1 MRRAREENRAWL
13 LNQLTRAQNE
23 FNVPITV
30 LDYVEPGNWAEAE
43 KTAREIAKLGFMPW
57 VANGDL
63 TWLGQ
68 GRVRLAPRKL
78 LAIVNGAPAQQ
89 MDHDLFRHA
98 AMPLEYFGLA
108 LDYWYIDQLPLPV
121 EPLVG
126 RYAGVIAWLGEDSS
140 VGESNSGRYESA
152 CARLKTEADAGL
164 PLVFMGHLPAGTACR
179 NLIDYQ
185 GELQPTTRNLKLGSA
200 SERLGRPNSAPVVGS
215 GTPDVRVRDRNQ
227 AWLTLSDGDK
237 LFHPVAVGTWG
248 AYALHPHIISESA
261 SGRREW
267 LLDPFSFFQAAL
279 RLPVQPVFDLT
290 TENGRRLG
298 IIEVRGDRLFE
309 KDEHGVEVIDRLRA
323 WVERNGAPV
332 TVGVIEAEANN
343 EERRS
348 KVRQLASVPH
358 VRLASH
364 TYSHP
369 FYWGVF
375 EGKKDAD
382 QQPYRY
388 SIFMDGY
395 AAEMTRET
403 GGTVEFM
410 KSMAPESPLLL
421 IWSGDGKPGPAAL
434 AAANKGGLPSYGGGG
449 LRWQSGSLSLADLSP
464 TLRPTEWGIQ
474 VLTPLTGE
482 PLFAHLW
489 YGEALNFS
497 KTGEWN
503 RQLDSA
509 AAAPH
514 LVHIHPCRCANAY
527 ARFRASGYTGRRAA
541 QGECPW
547 HLGR

>member
-1 MRRAREENRAWL
+1 
-13 LNQLTRAQNE
+13 
-23 FNVPITV
+23 
-30 LDYVEPGNWAEAE
+30 
-43 KTAREIAKLGFMPW
+43 
-57 VANGDL
+57 
-63 TWLGQ
+63 
-68 GRVRLAPRKL
+68 
-78 LAIVNGAPAQQ
+78 
-89 MDHDLFRHA
+89 
-98 AMPLEYFGLA
+98 
-108 LDYWYIDQLPLPV
+108 
-121 EPLVG
+121 
-126 RYAGVIAWLGEDSS
+126 
-140 VGESNSGRYESA
+140 
-152 CARLKTEADAGL
+152 
-164 PLVFMGHLPAGTACR
+164 
-179 NLIDYQ
+179 
-185 GELQPTTRNLKLGSA
+185 
-200 SERLGRPNSAPVVGS
+200 
-215 GTPDVRVRDRNQ
+215 
-227 AWLTLSDGDK
+227 
-237 LFHPVAVGTWG
+237 
-248 AYALHPHIISESA
+248 LHPHIISESA

-279 RLPVQPVFDLT
+279 RLPVQPAFDLT

-309 KDEHGVEVIDRLRA
+309 KDEHGVEVIDRLLA

-388 SIFMDGY
+388 GIFMDGY

-403 GGTVEFM
+403 GGTIEFM
-410 KSMAPESPLLL
+410 KSVAPESPLLL

-434 AAANKGGLPSYGGGG
+434 AAAHKGGLPSYGGGG
-449 LRWQSGSLSLADLSP
+449 LRWQSGPLSLADLSP

-482 PLFAHLW
+482 PLFAQLW

-509 AAAPH
+509 RRLRISSISVHADALMHTRGSELLDMLADEQRKENVLGIWVDEYVQRARAFQTASIARDLNGNWLLFGDALRTVRLPASEILPEISTDIVGYSDRNNERYIHLARNHAVLKPMREGQAQTDVPPLRLIHASAPLKSWH
-514 LVHIHPCRCANAY
+514 LNSDGTATILFEPRGELTLGVPGSCLLSSNGETLP
-527 ARFRASGYTGRRAA
+527 ARWEGSHFIYTASGAHA
-541 QGECPW
+541 SGEFR
-547 HLGR
+547 LGC